1 MIRRLVLIVS
11 IATVVVATVAAGGV
25 YWFFRGDGARL
36 ALERQATRWLGQPV
50 AIGSATVHIFPRP
63 AISLRDVRA
72 GDPVRIVLANVQLS
86 TRLKPL
92 LSRRIE
98 DADVIVSNSRIDM
111 PLPFAMP
118 VTAPGS
124 TTTATPEEA
133 GVRVVSVRAITLRNV
148 TIASRGRQI
157 TVSADSSL
165 SSAHLN
171 LDRFTA
177 TSGETSL
184 EVSGLVQLTPR
195 LDAQLRVMA
204 NHIDLDDLIALAD
217 AFSPRAARRTST
229 GPAPGLPGRIMARVS
244 AETAR
249 ASGIDVRQF
258 ATTLVA
264 QGNRITLSPASFQLF
279 GGRYQGMID
288 IDSESTSLKATVR
301 AQIAGLDVAQLAA
314 FGGAPDTISGR
325 LSGAGTFNGRGV
337 TIGDALAAAAGE
349 GTVTITNGALKRLG
363 LVRTVVLF
371 FGRPAPGVTPST
383 DHFDRIDATFA
394 LVQEVLAASAFSLHS
409 PDIDLVGQGTLT
421 IPSKSLDGQMDL
433 SLSEALS
440 AQAGTDL
447 IRFTRD
453 GNRVLLPATLG
464 GTLDAPRV
472 SIDAGAAVRR
482 GLRNEVERRLRN
494 ILGGLA
500 PAPPD

>member
-1 MIRRLVLIVS
+1 
-11 IATVVVATVAAGGV
+11 
-25 YWFFRGDGARL
+25 
-36 ALERQATRWLGQPV
+36 
-50 AIGSATVHIFPRP
+50 
-63 AISLRDVRA
+63 
-72 GDPVRIVLANVQLS
+72 
-86 TRLKPL
+86 
-92 LSRRIE
+92 
-98 DADVIVSNSRIDM
+98 
-111 PLPFAMP
+111 
-118 VTAPGS
+118 
-124 TTTATPEEA
+124 
-133 GVRVVSVRAITLRNV
+133 VSVRAITLRNV
-148 TIASRGRQI
+148 TLASRGRQI

-171 LDRFTA
+171 LERFTA
-177 TSGETSL
+177 TSGTTSL
-184 EVSGLVQLTPR
+184 EASGLVQLTPR
-195 LDAQLRVMA
+195 LDAQLRVTA
-204 NHIDLDDLIALAD
+204 NHIDVDDLVALAD
-217 AFSPRAARRTST
+217 AFSPRAARRTGT
-229 GPAPGLPGRIMARVS
+229 GPAPGLPGRIVARIS

-249 ASGIDVRQF
+249 TSGIEVRQF

-279 GGRYQGMID
+279 GGRYQGTLD
-288 IDSESTSLKATVR
+288 IDSEVAALKATVR

-314 FGGAPDTISGR
+314 FGGVPDTIGGK
-325 LSGAGTFNGRGV
+325 LSGTGTLNGRGV

-371 FGRPAPGVTPST
+371 FGRPAPGVAAAT
-383 DHFDRIDATFA
+383 DNFDRIDATFG
-394 LVQEVLAASAFSLHS
+394 LVRQVIGASAFSLHS
-409 PDIDLVGQGTLT
+409 PDIDLVGQGTLSLPT
-421 IPSKSLDGQMDL
+421 KALDGHMDL

-464 GTLDAPRV
+464 GTLEAPRV

-482 GLRNEVERRLRN
+482 GLRNEVERRLKD
-494 ILGGLA
+494 ILGSLV